1 MSPMPQAK
9 QGRTFELTQAQLDY
23 LERMT
28 AAHSLTD
35 TSKALRVL
43 VGYAMAKPE
52 EEDTIFETIRCA
64 NPDACEPGQA
74 AAREEEERGA

>member
-1 MSPMPQAK
+1 MPK
-9 QGRTFELTQAQLDY
+9 ERLERTFQVTRTQLEY

-28 AAHSLTD
+28 AAHSLPD
-35 TSKALRVL
+35 VSKAMRILIA
-43 VGYAMAKPE
+43 YAMAKPE

-64 NPDACEPGQA
+64 NPDVCEPGQA